1 MIFVQSIM
9 GLTYGPPPLT
19 VRPLWW
25 HVMTHHQKCFDLCG
39 EWPRFQKE
47 IYILR
52 EKKILENVTCHWSFG
67 QYTLFVFVLLVR
79 EAAETSS
86 FYFPLC
92 ELHHKSQCLNKRLTY
107 CSLGL
112 RQIIDKIALI
122 FIKTICIK
130 PMNYLQLVKACQSHF
145 EHRPTWSFVEIAVK
159 CLFPLLVYYKTNWKP
174 LMNQG
179 PLRAPSV
186 ESLSL
191 T

>member
-1 MIFVQSIM
+1 MACYDSPSKMFW
-9 GLTYGPPPLT
+9 L
-19 VRPLWW
+19 VRRVAKIP
-25 HVMTHHQKCFDLCG
+25 K
-39 EWPRFQKE
+39 RN
-47 IYILR
+47 IYIER
-52 EKKILENVTCHWSFG
+52 EKNSRKCYLSLKFWTIYFI
-67 QYTLFVFVLLVR
+67 TLFVFVLLVR